1 MDYTHKLLNIAWNQV
16 PDEVRKQTKRC
27 VRDVIATAAGATLLP
42 DASRACLFV
51 KKQFG
56 EGKIPLWFQKS
67 KSSMTGAA
75 FYNSFLVDSLDYHDG
90 FRPCKGH
97 AGATVVPV
105 VISACTGRKVAG
117 EELLTAV
124 LMGYE
129 IACRAGLA
137 VHGLYKPAYHSSG
150 SWACIGA
157 AAAAARIYKFKQ
169 ERIDKITGIAEY
181 YAPMSPMIRC
191 TSHPCVLKDGAAGG
205 AWAAA
210 MALEMFNA
218 GFNGLPSIL
227 TFEEKGRHSISSLN
241 NEWLILKQYFKPYP
255 TCRWTHPALEAALHL
270 QKEFGFTCDEI
281 DKIEVYTF
289 AEAMSLMKF
298 PPCTTHEAQYSLP
311 WSVAAALVDS
321 KLGIKQVHPD
331 NLKDSKIINLGSR
344 VSAIHDPSLQKV
356 FPERCLQRVK
366 IVLKG
371 GKVLE
376 SPAMAAS
383 GDYDK
388 LISDERLN
396 EKFIENLSGAI
407 GRQKSAELLS
417 LTENLEQYKADDLV
431 SYML

>member
-1 MDYTHKLLNIAWNQV
+1 MDYTYKLLNIVWNEV
-16 PDEVRKQTKRC
+16 PEEVRRQTKRC
-27 VRDVIATAAGATLLP
+27 IRDVIATAAGATLLP
-42 DASRACLFV
+42 DASRACRFV

-56 EGKIPLWFQKS
+56 DGEIPLWFQKS
-67 KSSMTGAA
+67 KSCMAGGA
-75 FYNSFLVDSLDYHDG
+75 FYNSFLVDLLDYHDG

-105 VISACTGRKVAG
+105 VIAACTGRKVVG

-137 VHGLYKPAYHSSG
+137 VHGLYEPAYHSSG

-157 AAAAARIYKFKQ
+157 AAAGARIYKFKQ
-169 ERIDKITGIAEY
+169 EQIDKIAGIAEY

-191 TSHPCVLKDGAAGG
+191 TSHPCALKDGAAGG
-205 AWAAA
+205 ALAAA
-210 MALEMFNA
+210 VALEMFNS

-227 TFEEKGRHSISSLN
+227 TFEEKGRQSISSLN

-255 TCRWTHPALEAALHL
+255 TCRWTHPALEAAVHL
-270 QKEFGFTCDEI
+270 QKEFGFTYDEI

-298 PPCTTHEAQYSLP
+298 PPRTTHEAQYSLP

-321 KLGIKQVHPD
+321 DLGIKQVHPD
-331 NLKDSKIINLGSR
+331 KLKDSTIINLGR
-344 VSAIHDPSLQKV
+344 RISASYDPSLQKV
-356 FPERCLQRVK
+356 FPEKCLQRVQ
-366 IVLKG
+366 IVLKS

-376 SPAMAAS
+376 SPAIAAS

-388 LISDERLN
+388 PISDERLN

-407 GRQKSAELLS
+407 GRQKSAELFS
-417 LTENLEQYKADDLV
+417 LTENLEKYNVDDLV
-431 SYML
+431 SYIL

>member
-1 MDYTHKLLNIAWNQV
+1 MDYTHKLLNIVWNEV
-16 PDEVRKQTKRC
+16 PQTVKRQTKRC
-27 VRDVIATAAGATLLP
+27 IRDIIATAAAAALLP
-42 DASRACLFV
+42 DASRACRFV

-56 EGKIPLWFQKS
+56 QGEIPLWFQKS
-67 KSSMTGAA
+67 TSTMLGAA

-105 VISACTGRKVAG
+105 VIAACTGGKVAG

-137 VHGLYKPAYHSSG
+137 VHGLYEPAYHSSG

-157 AAAAARIYKFKQ
+157 AAAASRIYKFKKEQ
-169 ERIDKITGIAEY
+169 IDKVTGMAEY

-191 TSHPCVLKDGAAGG
+191 TSHPCALKDGAAGG
-205 AWAAA
+205 ALAAA
-210 MALEMFNA
+210 VALEMVSS

-227 TFEEKGRHSISSLN
+227 TSEEKGRQSICSLN

-255 TCRWTHPALEAALHL
+255 TCRWTHPALEAAVHL
-270 QKEFGFTCDEI
+270 QKEFGFTHDEI
-281 DKIEVYTF
+281 EKIEVYTF

-298 PPCTTHEAQYSLP
+298 PPRTTHEAQYSLP
-311 WSVAAALVDS
+311 WSVAAVLVDS
-321 KLGIKQVHPD
+321 ELGIKQVQED
-331 NLKDSKIINLGSR
+331 KLKDSKIINLGGR
-344 VSAIHDPSLQKV
+344 VSAVHDPSLQKV
-356 FPERCLQRVK
+356 FPEKCLQRVT
-366 IVLKG
+366 IVLKS

-376 SPAMAAS
+376 SPAIAAS

-388 LISDERLN
+388 PISEERLN
-396 EKFIENLSGAI
+396 EKFTENLTGAV
-407 GRQKSAELLS
+407 GVQKSAELFN
-417 LTENLEQYKADDLV
+417 LTENLEKYNADDLV
-431 SYML
+431 SYIL

>member
-1 MDYTHKLLNIAWNQV
+1 MDYTHKLLNIVWNEV
-16 PDEVRKQTKRC
+16 PDEARKQTKRC
-27 VRDVIATAAGATLLP
+27 IRDVIATAAGASLLP
-42 DASRACLFV
+42 DASRACRFV

-56 EGKIPLWFQKS
+56 QGKIPLWFQKT
-67 KSSMTGAA
+67 KSCMTGAA

-97 AGATVVPV
+97 AGVTVVPV
-105 VISACTGRKVAG
+105 VISACTDRKVAG

-137 VHGLYKPAYHSSG
+137 VHGLYEPAYHSSG

-169 ERIDKITGIAEY
+169 EQIDKITGMAEY
-181 YAPMSPMIRC
+181 YAPMSPMLRC
-191 TSHPCVLKDGAAGG
+191 TSHPCALKDGAAAG

-210 MALEMFNA
+210 TALEMFGS

-227 TFEEKGRHSISSLN
+227 TFEEKGRQSICSLN
-241 NEWLILKQYFKPYP
+241 DEWLILKQYFKPYP
-255 TCRWTHPALEAALHL
+255 TCRWTHPALEAAVLL
-270 QKEFGFTCDEI
+270 QKECGFTYDQIE
-281 DKIEVYTF
+281 KIEIFTF

-298 PPCTTHEAQYSLP
+298 PPGTTHEAQYSLL

-321 KLGIKQVHPD
+321 KVGSEQVHPD
-331 NLKDSKIINLGSR
+331 KLKDSKIINLGRKIS
-344 VSAIHDPSLQKV
+344 VSLDPSLQEV
-356 FPERCLQRVK
+356 FPEKCLQRVK

-376 SPAMAAS
+376 SPAIAAS

-388 LISDERLN
+388 PISDQRLN
-396 EKFIENLSGAI
+396 QKFIENLSGAI
-407 GRQKSAELLS
+407 GKQKSAELLS
-417 LTENLEQYKADDLV
+417 LTEHLEKHKADELI
-431 SYML
+431 SFIL